1 MGLYPSQTALVIRCC
16 VHEREQTAD
25 LFSDASDEEQ
35 RRETTNKKED
45 DDLPWRARVV
55 ERNVLPRSISTRT
68 TLPIVQ

>member
-16 VHEREQTAD
+16 VHEREQTTD
-25 LFSDASDEEQ
+25 LFSDTSDEEQ

-55 ERNVLPRSISTRT
+55 ERAVLPRSISSRT

>member
-45 DDLPWRARVV
+45 DLPWRARVV
-55 ERNVLPRSISTRT
+55 ERAVLPRSISSRT